1 MHPNGY
7 VSTVGVDCV
16 FKRRTNVHPTY
27 FKFAHNLKVTSPAR
41 LKSIFPLFTFQRDTW
56 GDNQMQR
63 GKWSPLSQNAV
74 RLVLMFVCDVLCTNP
89 DTKRRLSQPLDEMGM
104 QAPNERVTLFNDH
117 AMAGSLTMT
126 SVALG
131 LPS

>member
-1 MHPNGY
+1 
-7 VSTVGVDCV
+7 
-16 FKRRTNVHPTY
+16 
-27 FKFAHNLKVTSPAR
+27 
-41 LKSIFPLFTFQRDTW
+41 
-56 GDNQMQR
+56 MQR

-74 RLVLMFVCDVLCTNP
+74 RLVLMFVRDVLCTDP

-104 QAPNERVTLFNDH
+104 QAPDERVTLFNDH

-131 LPS
+131 LKS